1 MRTKLLKQKAQESFR
16 KIMESEYRN
25 STIKGNVGYKEPTDG
40 RLGVHLKPAT
50 EN

>member
-1 MRTKLLKQKAQESFR
+1 MRTKLLKQKSQESFR

-25 STIKGNVGYKEPTDG
+25 SMIKGNVGSKAPTDG
-40 RLGVHLKPAT
+40 SLGGYLKPAT